1 MSGQQV
7 CGGTGLRIRPLFYAG
22 TPAIPDAAA
31 GWKPAGWSP
40 SAAAVSWADFDAARM
55 TRTGSFTFA
64 FYPTAGLAVLGI
76 VIAVLLIKPPR
87 VEAVEVKESK
97 VA

>member
-1 MSGQQV
+1 
-7 CGGTGLRIRPLFYAG
+7 
-22 TPAIPDAAA
+22 
-31 GWKPAGWSP
+31 
-40 SAAAVSWADFDAARM
+40 M